1 MINPEQNFP
10 SPDYGY
16 ILSSSS
22 PSSLCGRQDTEK
34 KISEL
39 SRQDGK
45 DDGNSVGVG
54 DKKDDS

>member
-1 MINPEQNFP
+1 MINPEQNFTSPNYGYVLSSGSP
-10 SPDYGY
+10 SP
-16 ILSSSS
+16 LW
-22 PSSLCGRQDTEK
+22 GRQDTEK